1 LVPLYILASEILVNM
16 QTRASDWE
24 VAAHPQALDQQ
35 ERHPQEREA
44 AAESRTVQ
52 KLAVKVCNI

>member
-1 LVPLYILASEILVNM
+1 MHYYWYCYTLASVILVNM

-24 VAAHPQALDQQ
+24 VAAHPQ

-44 AAESRTVQ
+44 AAESGTVK
-52 KLAVKVCNI
+52 KLAEKVCYM